1 MSSVI
6 IVLVLALFQVFCD
19 GAPGRASVPL
29 RGFSDYSP
37 LFKEYRVGKRTGS
50 YLVVVILLWFYL
62 C

>member
-6 IVLVLALFQVFCD
+6 IVLVLVSFQVFCD

-29 RGFSDYSP
+29 RRFSDYSP
-37 LFKEYRVGKRTGS
+37 LSKEYRVEKRTGS
-50 YLVVVILLWFYL
+50 YLADVILLWLYP